1 MKDVLHIIPAAGKA
15 SRIGGI
21 PKFLL
26 PIDEDNFLI
35 KFHSTLLNNSK
46 INIQKVIV
54 VSSEFF
60 KTVQRLNLD
69 AEIIKADTA
78 SMNETIKF
86 AINSFPEISKYIL
99 TMPDTFYK
107 DSSIILN
114 LTDQIGNLNTQVA
127 LALWKIENYQR
138 GKLGQVLIRNNKIM
152 DVIDKDPNCEYEYA
166 WGAIAWDESVN
177 HLIRPEDPHIG
188 YILKPALDKGNN
200 INYSISSGKYY
211 DCGTFS
217 EYSNLLNS

>member
-26 PIDEDNFLI
+26 PIEEDNFLI

-46 INIQKVIV
+46 LNIQKVIV
-54 VSSEFF
+54 VSSEYF

-69 AEIIKADTA
+69 AEIIKADTD

-86 AINSFPEISKYIL
+86 AINSFPEISRYIL

-114 LTDQIGNLNTQVA
+114 LTEQIGNLNTQVS

-152 DVIDKDPNCEYEYA
+152 DVVDKDPNCEYEYA
-166 WGAIAWDESVN
+166 WGAIAWDGSVN
-177 HLIRPEDPHIG
+177 HLIKAQDPHIG
-188 YILKPALDKGNN
+188 YILKPALDNGNN

-217 EYSNLLNS
+217 EYSHLLNS